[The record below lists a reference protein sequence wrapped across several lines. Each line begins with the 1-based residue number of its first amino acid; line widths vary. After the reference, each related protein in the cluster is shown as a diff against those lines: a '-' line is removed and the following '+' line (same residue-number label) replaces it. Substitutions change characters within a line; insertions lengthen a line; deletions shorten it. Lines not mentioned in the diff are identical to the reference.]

1 MAGPNRRAS
10 ADMTSELKLDL
21 LKEGH
26 SFSFFQAVRLLHLLN
41 RKSAAEKPGHI
52 SGKIPL
58 WIRPNLSLG
67 FPKADV
73 EAIEEKSDSEGS
85 RFQMLVNFLGLYGT
99 SSPLPVFYTEDLIDE
114 AADDESVAREFIDI
128 INQRLYQLFYDCCT
142 KYHQA
147 FKIVEEQ
154 SGPYAERLFC
164 LLGIGHSTLRAQI
177 PDASSLVR
185 YLGLFTQMPRS
196 ALGLET
202 ILKDVLGG
210 LPVSVLPCI
219 ERKAKIPEDQKLALG
234 SAAHRLGS
242 NCFLGEQIA
251 DRMGKFR
258 VRIGPLNNRE
268 FSAFYPGS
276 DSYNQATLL
285 VNMYVLD
292 SLEYDVEVI
301 LAKGQAKT
309 VCLGDAACS
318 ELGLNTWIFSGQKV
332 GEVRTYYRPEVSARS

>member
-1 MAGPNRRAS
+1 MAGPARRAS
-10 ADMTSELKLDL
+10 ADIASELKLDL

-26 SFSFFQAVRLLHLLN
+26 SFSFFQALRLLHLLS
-41 RKSAAEKPGHI
+41 RRSA
-52 SGKIPL
+52 SGKWGHAADKIPV
-58 WIRPNLSLG
+58 WIRPNLSLS

-73 EAIEEKSDSEGS
+73 EGIEEKNEPEGS

-99 SSPLPVFYTEDLIDE
+99 SAPLPVFYTEDLIDE
-114 AADDESVAREFIDI
+114 AADDESAAREFIDI

-147 FKIVEEQ
+147 FKIVEEE

-164 LLGIGHSTLRAQI
+164 LMGIGHSNLRTQI
-177 PDASSLVR
+177 PDAFSLFR
-185 YLGLFTQMPRS
+185 YLGLFSQMPRS

-210 LPVSVLPCI
+210 MTVAVIPCI
-219 ERKAKIPEDQKLALG
+219 ERKARIPDDQRLVLG
-234 SAAHRLGS
+234 STAYRLGNNS
-242 NCFLGEQIA
+242 ILGEQIS

-309 VCLGDAACS
+309 VCLGEAACS

-332 GEVRTYYRPEVSARS
+332 GEVRTYYRPQTSASP